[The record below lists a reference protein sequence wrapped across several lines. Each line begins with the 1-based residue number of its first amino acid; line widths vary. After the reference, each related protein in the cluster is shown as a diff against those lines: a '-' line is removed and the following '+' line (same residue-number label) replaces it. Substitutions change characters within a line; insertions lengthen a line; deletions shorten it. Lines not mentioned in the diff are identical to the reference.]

1 MQVEQFESL
10 VTRLGPALD
19 PLGIVAFP
27 DTRTWGV
34 AIDEDTS
41 ILIDLS
47 VDETKIVLSCELG
60 VPPGGDRAALYEL
73 LLRHNYHWDQTG
85 GVRLALDSPDGGIVQ
100 LADLAAD
107 GLDVPQLAGVVRV
120 FADSARAWR
129 EIIRRPRQ
137 ADRPAFSDHAGAI
150 FIRA

>member
-1 MQVEQFESL
+1 MQAEQLESL
-10 VTRLGPALD
+10 MTRLGPVLD

-27 DTRTWGV
+27 DTKAWGL

-47 VDETKIVLSCELG
+47 VDESKLVLSCELG

-85 GVRLALDSPDGGIVQ
+85 GVRLALDSPEGGIVQ

-129 EIIRRPRQ
+129 EIIQRPRQ
-137 ADRPAFSDHAGAI
+137 ADRPVVSEDAGSI
-150 FIRA
+150 FIRI